1 MFNRIKKF
9 VFPKD
14 KEVSRNVIRLAAP
27 VIISNLSRVLM
38 SVVDVAMVGR
48 LGAAALAATGMGAM
62 LFWGALSFVLGIRT
76 ATQTVTSRRLG
87 QKKYDECGIALRN
100 GLLMALVYGLPMSFA
115 GFKLA
120 KYVVPFFISDTTA
133 QHLCVEYSSVV
144 YISLIFSSICF
155 VFQGFFTGVEKT
167 KIHMNV
173 SITSNIINVYLN
185 AGLIYGSKG
194 INEFFAGKSLGGLTY
209 LWKWYDFPALGVKGA
224 AIATLIA
231 SIWMMLHYTFYLF
244 KDEPRFKY
252 KTLIPNFNMAMMKT
266 QMKLALPQSTQEV
279 AITIGWSMY
288 YKIIGMIG
296 LLELAT
302 TELIFTIMHASFMPA
317 LGVGQACATLV
328 GKHMGEDNI
337 KKAETTIW
345 ESVRW
350 AEAIMGTMGLIF
362 FVFPELILS
371 FFTND
376 PGVIRFGV
384 FGLRVLG
391 VIQVV
396 DAIAITLWM
405 TLSGAGNTF
414 FPAVV
419 ESMLV
424 WFLLLPASYL
434 TGIMMGFGF
443 YGPWLIFPIY
453 LILESAILLWKIKQG
468 DWKHIQ
474 V

>member
-1 MFNRIKKF
+1 MI
-9 VFPKD
+9 
-14 KEVSRNVIRLAAP
+14 EI
-27 VIISNLSRVLM
+27 
-38 SVVDVAMVGR
+38 
-48 LGAAALAATGMGAM
+48 
-62 LFWGALSFVLGIRT
+62 
-76 ATQTVTSRRLG
+76 
-87 QKKYDECGIALRN
+87 
-100 GLLMALVYGLPMSFA
+100 
-115 GFKLA
+115 
-120 KYVVPFFISDTTA
+120 
-133 QHLCVEYSSVV
+133 
-144 YISLIFSSICF
+144 
-155 VFQGFFTGVEKT
+155 
-167 KIHMNV
+167 
-173 SITSNIINVYLN
+173 
-185 AGLIYGSKG
+185 
-194 INEFFAGKSLGGLTY
+194 
-209 LWKWYDFPALGVKGA
+209 
-224 AIATLIA
+224 
-231 SIWMMLHYTFYLF
+231 
-244 KDEPRFKY
+244 
-252 KTLIPNFNMAMMKT
+252 NFNMTMMKT
-266 QMKLALPQSTQEV
+266 QMTLALPQSTQEV
-279 AITIGWSMY
+279 AITSGWSMY

-419 ESMLV
+419 ESLLV